1 MNEKKFIPVMLTPF
15 RENGNIDF
23 DALTQLTHFYINS
36 GAKGLFANCQS
47 SEMFE
52 LSPDERLQLVAH
64 VVKTAAGK
72 VPVVATGN
80 FGNSIEEQAHFIKK
94 IDNLGVQAVILLTNQ
109 LAEQG
114 ATESI
119 LEANVRHLLAVTDAI
134 PLGFYE
140 CPVPY
145 KVILSPGLLARL
157 VATGRII
164 YHKDT
169 CLDLEQVQQKNKR
182 CNTTKGF
189 GLYDAYMVHAVE
201 SLKSGS
207 AGLSCI
213 QGNYF
218 PELVAW
224 LCTNYN
230 KPERAKEVE
239 AVQQFFIDEM
249 DVMHEDYPKSAKYY
263 LWKKGLLLST
273 YTRESADGCISYK
286 TKGNMDRLEI
296 KYKELTERITG
307 IKTNIGK
314 IV

>member
-52 LSPDERLQLVAH
+52 LSPDERLRLVAH
-64 VVKTAAGK
+64 VVKTAAGR

-80 FGNSIEEQAHFIKK
+80 FGNGIEEQAHFIKK

-114 ATESI
+114 APESV
-119 LEANVRHLLAVTDAI
+119 LEANVRQLLTVTDAI

-169 CLDLEQVQQKNKR
+169 CLDLEQVQQKNRR
-182 CNTTKGF
+182 CNTTKDF
-189 GLYDAYMVHAVE
+189 GLYDAYMAHAVE
-201 SLKSGS
+201 SLRSGS

-263 LWKKGLLLST
+263 LWKRGLLLSS
-273 YTRESADGCISYK
+273 YTRESGDGCISYK
-286 TKGNMDRLEI
+286 TKENMDRLEI
-296 KYKELTERITG
+296 KYKELTEQITG
-307 IKTNIGK
+307 IKTNVSK